1 MAGLTSSWLRL
12 GARKIL
18 SPISFKMRKWVSPIS
33 RCLAPS
39 LCLALRRLPR
49 ASSAVGRDNSSR
61 RGRRAQGPAEA
72 RPRDPAPSA
81 APTSVD
87 ARRRVLLGRHS
98 NTTGG
103 GRGERGPLRRGLDAR
118 ARRTRPARD
127 LSSRRSPCEAF
138 LVELGSTAHGVERP
152 ARRRAGAC
160 RRSRSQRLEPAF
172 LTRRSASRLHVPTSG
187 CGCASCACALSCGAN
202 HGTVARACWGRRAT
216 GASPTSHGACLP
228 RSGGGALR
236 HPLALG
242 RHDAAAPGRSSRG
255 ARACSWPKLKGRYT
269 CRSARHGDLG
279 GVLVSILG

>member
-1 MAGLTSSWLRL
+1 LDRVGRGRERGCVCGGRRAHTHTHSH
-12 GARKIL
+12 A
-18 SPISFKMRKWVSPIS
+18 SP
-33 RCLAPS
+33 PS

-98 NTTGG
+98 NPTGG

-138 LVELGSTAHGVERP
+138 LVALGCTAHGVERCP
-152 ARRRAGAC
+152 PPRGGVPPLAVSTTRAGLTYAP
-160 RRSRSQRLEPAF
+160 QRVEAAR
-172 LTRRSASRLHVPTSG
+172 T
-187 CGCASCACALSCGAN
+187 CGCTSCACSLSCGAN
-202 HGTVARACWGRRAT
+202 HGTVARGAEVLVARQHATSVPTSLLRGREEAAGSSLGRLQAACSRRALERVERRVGRAS
-216 GASPTSHGACLP
+216 GA
-228 RSGGGALR
+228 
-236 HPLALG
+236 
-242 RHDAAAPGRSSRG
+242 
-255 ARACSWPKLKGRYT
+255 K
-269 CRSARHGDLG
+269 
-279 GVLVSILG
+279 